1 MKRIVR
7 LTESDLRRIVKESVN
22 EISRIKVA
30 NASVDW
36 GNLYNDI
43 ANDFNRFYSTLHFY
57 LQSNRGNR
65 HMEEM
70 MKYAKAI
77 GEILNKKTKQATDL
91 YDAASEKSFEDW
103 AAENPNYTDDNEY
116 WEDQI

>member
-1 MKRIVR
+1 
-7 LTESDLRRIVKESVN
+7 
-22 EISRIKVA
+22 
-30 NASVDW
+30 
-36 GNLYNDI
+36 
-43 ANDFNRFYSTLHFY
+43 
-57 LQSNRGNR
+57 
-65 HMEEM
+65 MEEM

-103 AAENPNYTDDNEY
+103 AAENPNYKDDNEY

>member
-7 LTESDLRRIVKESVN
+7 LTEGEVNRIVKRVVN
-22 EISRIKVA
+22 EISRSKVA
-30 NASVDW
+30 DVSVDW
-36 GNLYNDI
+36 GNLYADI
-43 ANDFNRFYSTLHFY
+43 ANDFSRFYSTLNFH

-103 AAENPNYTDDNEY
+103 AAENPNYKDDNEY